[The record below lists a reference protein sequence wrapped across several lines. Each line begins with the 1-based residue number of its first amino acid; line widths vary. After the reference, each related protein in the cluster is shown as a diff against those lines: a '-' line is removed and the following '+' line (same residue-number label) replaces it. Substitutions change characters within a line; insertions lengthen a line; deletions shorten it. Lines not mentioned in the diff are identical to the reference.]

1 MPIARSLLPLQP
13 LSVTPLGYSLGMD
26 NRTNDNHT
34 DAPAVVAEL
43 SALGLSVNTLYDGV
57 SVDCP
62 CRHSTGQ
69 ETPLAA

>member
-1 MPIARSLLPLQP
+1 
-13 LSVTPLGYSLGMD
+13 MD
-26 NRTNDNHT
+26 NRTNDSHN
-34 DAPAVVAEL
+34 DAPAVAAEL
-43 SALGLSVNTLYDGV
+43 LELGLSVNTLYDGV